1 MRAYLHLYN
10 DKNQKSV
17 MYQVLDED
25 YDLKEGQIFSYTEN
39 LFEKLDEEA
48 KEIFEK
54 SKLKIGNYRVEST
67 WTEQNEYWGELRILH
82 LRPE

>member
-1 MRAYLHLYN
+1 MRAYLHLCN
-10 DKNQKSV
+10 DKKENSV

-25 YDLKEGQIFSYTEN
+25 YDLKEGETFLYTQN
-39 LFEKLDEEA
+39 LFEKLDKEA

-54 SKLKIGNYRVEST
+54 SKLKIGNYRVESS
-67 WTEQNEYWGELRILH
+67 WTEKNEYWGELRILH